1 MTNATIVTPP
11 SYYQTTLRLNP
22 MDVVDAETYS
32 CSVTVTPYNAAFI
45 TGTTVSTA
53 RNITEVL
60 SKTNSYVSQ
69 ISLLNMSL
77 LLMKDSLLLG
87 ALATHW
93 FEQLLGSNSCL
104 LYQPFQFNGCV
115 LMV

>member
-22 MDVVDAETYS
+22 MDVVDAETYN
-32 CSVTVTPYNAAFI
+32 CSVTVTPHSAAFI

-93 FEQLLGSNSCL
+93 FVQLLGSNSCL
-104 LYQPFQFNGCV
+104 LYQPFQFNGWV